1 MVGQYDVIFYRHY
14 KKPQM
19 YKYTYSG
26 MELESEAAKNEV
38 FILNLSR
45 RSGHIAPD
53 RLTLL
58 LQLNLIVT
66 TLVLDLDKNHI
77 QKVKKIILV
86 RKVI

>member
-1 MVGQYDVIFYRHY
+1 
-14 KKPQM
+14 
-19 YKYTYSG
+19 
-26 MELESEAAKNEV
+26 MELKPEAAKNEV
-38 FILNLSR
+38 FILKFSR

-77 QKVKKIILV
+77 LKCKK
-86 RKVI
+86 K